1 MKPFRV
7 ASGRRV
13 LKSGHKDGLAGLQP
27 HAEAFWDT
35 FFVSFCAAGD
45 RLQNAQRSAPA
56 VPTDVAKI
64 ARKSFLRQFVSFL
77 SISGF
82 LLRRA
87 RSEIKAGA
95 KKTVFDFYSALA
107 RYEIQDICC
116 LHDCHVSGPHG
127 VGNTRRVT
135 SRRATIQSLASCPHA
150 CAIPANSRECSEGRR
165 GIFMTKLTTSGN
177 NSRVFFQQVSF
188 LFILVMF
195 FVIFDAR

>member
-107 RYEIQDICC
+107 RYEIQEH
-116 LHDCHVSGPHG
+116 LLPP
-127 VGNTRRVT
+127 RL
-135 SRRATIQSLASCPHA
+135 SRFWSPRCRKHEKRDKSKGTIQ
-150 CAIPANSRECSEGRR
+150 G
-165 GIFMTKLTTSGN
+165 
-177 NSRVFFQQVSF
+177 VSPVA
-188 LFILVMF
+188 LILVQFRQTAAGMLRRPKGVF
-195 FVIFDAR
+195 L